1 MAEPSASPDRGA
13 ERAARLWSEAQPL
26 LVGITGQRFFDRT
39 SAAGNAARAQIVE
52 GRLAA
57 VFARLDADFPD
68 TPKLL
73 LTGAAMGSDLI
84 AARVA
89 RRTGPLWRVAA
100 ILPFARD
107 LFREDFE
114 PPPGVPDAERAAF
127 AAWCD
132 GQREDF
138 EALVAAPEPEV
149 LVRVLPSLA
158 GSGPLS
164 RRANGYDRVDR
175 HAHYEQ
181 VGQWIAEAATLLV
194 AVAEA
199 GAAEAEMAR
208 RAKEVA
214 GDAAEVDPRVDGNT
228 TRVLATRRHGLPD
241 TAGRAVAQRSS
252 VLRRDWSPVLPPPSR
267 SAWLIDPTEPWQPE
281 RRRFGAARTYPVRS
295 LRPEEPPPPGGHE
308 KPLPPTVEA
317 DHPSLRLARAFD
329 RYGREVA
336 SRTATPARADERAIA
351 VLERVRGTLSGA
363 SRLAKRPSEGA
374 FWALALLFVA
384 AVAVYETF
392 AKFRPGDPIVLIGY
406 LVLLLAIGAVALLA
420 GRLRWQ
426 PRAEDYRAVAE
437 MLRVQIAWWSA
448 GSPERVDRKHLQ
460 GVDRDIARI
469 RDGVT
474 GILTWIWL
482 RRARA
487 EAMQAL
493 PLEAE
498 WNRVR
503 GGTGSPRTDL
513 RELPKPPGDWIG
525 SPLWY
530 FERNAEA
537 RETHAA
543 RAERQSWFLV
553 VGSGVLAALLF
564 FWLGIPSVKKTFEAA
579 GALLGWSGV
588 VGGIVVTVAIA
599 AARDVLSPRFRGF
612 RSVLVSLG
620 FAVPAAAALG
630 LAAAG
635 LGHALV
641 EAGFADM
648 SGSTAT
654 KYAAIVLVVL
664 LNAVAGAW
672 RYLAEKLGWEAEAL
686 AYRDA
691 YRAFHRAEEALAALW
706 DEASGR
712 PRAGREDE
720 ARAIVHELGRVALI
734 ENEAWLK
741 TRRERPLTPVAG

>member
-1 MAEPSASPDRGA
+1 MVETSASPDRGA

-39 SAAGNAARAQIVE
+39 SAAGNAARAQTVE

-73 LTGAAMGSDLI
+73 LTGAAMGTDLI
-84 AARVA
+84 AARIA

-100 ILPFARD
+100 ILPFAPD

-114 PPPGVPDAERAAF
+114 PPPNLPVPQHAAF
-127 AAWCD
+127 VAWCD

-138 EALVAAPEPEV
+138 EALLAAPEPEV
-149 LVRVLPSLA
+149 LVRVLPPLA

-164 RRANGYDRVDR
+164 RGATGYDRVGR

-214 GDAAEVDPRVDGNT
+214 GEAAEAEARIDGNT

-241 TAGRAVAQRSS
+241 AAGRAVARCSS
-252 VLRRDWSPVLPPPSR
+252 VLRREWSPILPPPSR

-295 LRPEEPPPPGGHE
+295 LRPKEPPPPGDHQ

-329 RYGREVA
+329 RYGGDVA
-336 SRTATPARADERAIA
+336 SRAATPPRADESAIA
-351 VLERVRGTLSGA
+351 VLERVRGTLSAA
-363 SRLAKRPSEGA
+363 SRVGKKWSEGA
-374 FWALALLFVA
+374 FWGLALLFVG

-392 AKFRPGDPIVLIGY
+392 AKFRPSDPIVLIGY

-420 GRLRWQ
+420 KRLRWQ

-460 GVDRDIARI
+460 GVDRDLARI

-482 RRARA
+482 RRTPA
-487 EAMQAL
+487 EAMGAL

-503 GGTGSPRTDL
+503 EGDGTPREDL
-513 RELPKPPGDWIG
+513 RKRERSPKDWIG
-525 SPLWY
+525 SQLWY
-530 FERNAEA
+530 FERNAES

-553 VGSGVLAALLF
+553 VTSGVLAALLF
-564 FWLGIPSVKKTFEAA
+564 VWLGVPSVKKTFEAA
-579 GALLGWSGV
+579 GVLTDWSGL
-588 VGGIVVTVAIA
+588 VGGIVVAIAIA

-612 RSVLVSLG
+612 EAFAVSLA
-620 FAVPAAAALG
+620 FAVPAAGALG

-691 YRAFHRAEEALAALW
+691 YRAFHRAEEALAAIW
-706 DEASGR
+706 DEAAGR
-712 PRAGREDE
+712 PRAEREDE